1 MQKNTFVSV
10 IIPVK
15 QLSYYLLFETLPSF
29 EKQTYE
35 NFEVLVIPDEHS
47 PYDLSLLKQYTWLR
61 VIPSG
66 KRKQNPAVKRNL
78 GVQKSKGTII
88 AFIDDDAYPEKN
100 WLANAVAKLHL
111 RGDRDQNGHLAG
123 VTGPG
128 ILPSHTNTWEKIFD
142 AILTSWL
149 GSGLYTYRFRKE
161 QERFVDDY
169 PSMNFF
175 IEKKLFLK
183 IGGFKKSYW
192 PGEDSKLCES
202 IVYGQKE
209 KILYTPEV
217 VVFHHR
223 KNSLVEFLK
232 QHGRYGFHRGLFFAH
247 GDRNSKKITYTLPSL
262 FLIYLVV
269 FPVFFFIVPN
279 ILYVFSI
286 PLYGYLTCLL
296 FFFFQTYVRT
306 RSFIITIISP
316 FILFLTH
323 TVYGFQFI
331 NGFIKN
337 KYAKSAK
344 IPKV

>member
-15 QLSYYLLFETLPSF
+15 QLSYYLLFETLPAF
-29 EKQTYE
+29 EKQTYG

-61 VIPSG
+61 IIPSG

-78 GVQKSKGTII
+78 GVQKSKGSII
-88 AFIDDDAYPEKN
+88 AFVDDDAYPEKN
-100 WLANAVAKLHL
+100 WLDNALRL
-111 RGDRDQNGHLAG
+111 RGGRSIC
-123 VTGPG
+123 GPG
-128 ILPSHTNTWEKIFD
+128 ILPHDINTWEKIFD
-142 AILTSWL
+142 SILTSWF
-149 GSGLYTYRFRKE
+149 GSGHYTYRFQKE

-223 KNSLVEFLK
+223 KNSLMEFLK
-232 QHGRYGFHRGLFFAH
+232 QHCRYGFHRGLFFAH
-247 GDRNSKKITYTLPSL
+247 GDRNSKKIMYILPSL
-262 FLIYLVV
+262 FLIYITIL
-269 FPVFFFIVPN
+269 PVFFFIAPN

-286 PLYGYLTCLL
+286 PLYGYLACLL

-331 NGFIKN
+331 NGFIK
-337 KYAKSAK
+337 S
-344 IPKV
+344 KV